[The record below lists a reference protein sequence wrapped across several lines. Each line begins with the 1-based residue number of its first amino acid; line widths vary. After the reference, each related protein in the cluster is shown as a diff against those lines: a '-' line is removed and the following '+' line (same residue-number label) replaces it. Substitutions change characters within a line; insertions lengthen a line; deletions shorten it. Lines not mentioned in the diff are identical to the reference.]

1 MSKLIEGLAR
11 RLVEREAVPRRDLL
25 TGRRAAATAGVV
37 VPLVGAAG
45 GAAGAVAAGAPRAG
59 VAARPAKA
67 PPLPGRSDLRAIHI
81 AVMSSEA
88 RLKSQL
94 IALVDALK
102 TPASDGTF
110 SSAANAALASTQT
123 TVRKLHATIAN
134 VQPASS
140 EQTKMLA
147 CLAAYEQMLTDLEQL
162 GQSTDR
168 KRAASLTAKIQALDK
183 QAAADY
189 EAVHTALNLPKVTR

>member
-1 MSKLIEGLAR
+1 MPRLIEGLAR

-25 TGRRAAATAGVV
+25 TGRRAAATAGAM
-37 VPLVGAAG
+37 VPLV

-59 VAARPAKA
+59 VARLSKA
-67 PPLPGRSDLRAIHI
+67 PPLPGRSDLRTIHI

-88 RLKSQL
+88 RLKSEL

-102 TPASDGTF
+102 TPASNGTF
-110 SSAANAALASTQT
+110 SSTANDALARTQT

-134 VQPASS
+134 VQPAST

-168 KRAASLTAKIQALDK
+168 KRAAGLTAKIQKLDK
-183 QAAADY
+183 QATADY
-189 EAVHTALNLPKVTR
+189 EAVHAALNLPKVT

>member
-1 MSKLIEGLAR
+1 MSRLIEGLAR

-37 VPLVGAAG
+37 VPLVGAVG
-45 GAAGAVAAGAPRAG
+45 GATGAVAAGAPRAG
-59 VAARPAKA
+59 VAAGPAKA

-110 SSAANAALASTQT
+110 SSAANDALAVVPRVVPNESGDGWPVTERAVVPGVVV
-123 TVRKLHATIAN
+123 VR
-134 VQPASS
+134 QP
-140 EQTKMLA
+140 
-147 CLAAYEQMLTDLEQL
+147 
-162 GQSTDR
+162 DR
-168 KRAASLTAKIQALDK
+168 ECRGAR
-183 QAAADY
+183 
-189 EAVHTALNLPKVTR
+189 V

>member
-1 MSKLIEGLAR
+1 MSRLIEGLAR
-11 RLVEREAVPRRDLL
+11 RLVESEAVPRRDLL
-25 TGRRAAATAGVV
+25 TGRRAAAA
-37 VPLVGAAG
+37 
-45 GAAGAVAAGAPRAG
+45 AG

-88 RLKSQL
+88 GLKTQL

-110 SSAANAALASTQT
+110 SSAANDALNRTQT

-134 VQPASS
+134 V
-140 EQTKMLA
+140 
-147 CLAAYEQMLTDLEQL
+147 
-162 GQSTDR
+162 
-168 KRAASLTAKIQALDK
+168 
-183 QAAADY
+183 
-189 EAVHTALNLPKVTR
+189 

>member
-1 MSKLIEGLAR
+1 MSKLIDGLAR
-11 RLVEREAVPRRDLL
+11 RLVEREAVPRRDFL
-25 TGRRAAATAGVV
+25 TGRRAAATAGAS

-45 GAAGAVAAGAPRAG
+45 AVAGGAARAQ
-59 VAARPAKA
+59 VAARPSKA
-67 PPLPGRSDLRAIHI
+67 PPLPARSDLRAIHI
-81 AVMSSEA
+81 AIMSAEA
-88 RLKSQL
+88 RMKSEL

-110 SSAANAALASTQT
+110 SSAANDALARTQT
-123 TVRKLHATIAN
+123 TVSKLHASIAK

-162 GQSTDR
+162 GQNTDR
-168 KRAASLTAKIQALDK
+168 TRAAGLAAKIKALDRE
-183 QAAADY
+183 ASADY
-189 EAVHTALNLPKVTR
+189 EAVHAALNLPKVTR

>member
-1 MSKLIEGLAR
+1 MSRLIEGLAR

-25 TGRRAAATAGVV
+25 TGRRAAATAGAM
-37 VPLVGAAG
+37 VPLV

-59 VAARPAKA
+59 VTARPAKA

-110 SSAANAALASTQT
+110 SSAANAAL
-123 TVRKLHATIAN
+123 
-134 VQPASS
+134 
-140 EQTKMLA
+140 
-147 CLAAYEQMLTDLEQL
+147 
-162 GQSTDR
+162 
-168 KRAASLTAKIQALDK
+168 
-183 QAAADY
+183 
-189 EAVHTALNLPKVTR
+189 NLPKVTG

>member
-1 MSKLIEGLAR
+1 MSRLIEGLAR

-37 VPLVGAAG
+37 VPLVGAVG
-45 GAAGAVAAGAPRAG
+45 GATGAVAAGAPRAG
-59 VAARPAKA
+59 VAAGPAKA

-110 SSAANAALASTQT
+110 SSAANDALASTQK
-123 TVRKLHATIAN
+123 TVHKLHATIAN
-134 VQPASS
+134 VEPASS

-147 CLAAYEQMLTDLEQL
+147 CLVAFEQMLTDLEQL

-168 KRAASLTAKIQALDK
+168 KRAAGLVAKIQALDK
-183 QAAADY
+183 QATAEY
-189 EAVHTALNLPKVTR
+189 EAVHAALNLPKVS

>member
-37 VPLVGAAG
+37 VPLVGAAA

-94 IALVDALK
+94 VALVDALK

-110 SSAANAALASTQT
+110 SSAANNALANTQT

-147 CLAAYEQMLTDLEQL
+147 CLAAFERMLTDLEQL

-168 KRAASLTAKIQALDK
+168 TRAAGLAAKIQALDK
-183 QAAADY
+183 QATAEY
-189 EAVHTALNLPKVTR
+189 EAVHAALNLPKVS

>member
-1 MSKLIEGLAR
+1 MSRLIEGLAR
-11 RLVEREAVPRRDLL
+11 RLVESEAVPRRDLL
-25 TGRRAAATAGVV
+25 TGRRAAAAAGVV
-37 VPLVGAAG
+37 VPLAGAAA
-45 GAAGAVAAGAPRAG
+45 GAAVAAGAPRAG

-168 KRAASLTAKIQALDK
+168 KRALSLTVKIQGLDK
-183 QAAADY
+183 QATADY
-189 EAVHTALNLPKVTR
+189 EAVHAALNLPKVTG

>member
-1 MSKLIEGLAR
+1 MSRLIEGLAR

-25 TGRRAAATAGVV
+25 TGRRAAATAGAV
-37 VPLVGAAG
+37 VPLV

-59 VAARPAKA
+59 VARLSKA

-102 TPASDGTF
+102 TPASNGTF
-110 SSAANAALASTQT
+110 SSAANDALARTQT
-123 TVRKLHATIAN
+123 TVGKLHATIAN
-134 VQPASS
+134 VRPAST

-147 CLAAYEQMLTDLEQL
+147 CLAAYERMLTDLEQL
-162 GQSTDR
+162 GQSTDP
-168 KRAASLTAKIQALDK
+168 KRAAGLTTKIVGLDK
-183 QAAADY
+183 QATADY
-189 EAVHTALNLPKVTR
+189 EAVHAALNLPRVT